1 MLCLDIVDVDEVR
14 KQNYA
19 LIVKLNGKIE
29 TYFSKSDLDL
39 LEYANFRKFDDYEIF
54 ELIEKKLENKQSDKQ

>member
-19 LIVKLNGKIE
+19 LVVKLNGKIE

-39 LEYANFRKFDDYEIF
+39 IEYAEFRKFENYEIF
-54 ELIEKKLENKQSDKQ
+54 ELIKKDN